1 MPDRILLKRSLTA
14 GSIPATSSLE
24 IGELAVNVADGKLFF
39 RQSGSI
45 GDITTTISSDNGLF
59 RIVSGSVTASVDV
72 TGDIFFV
79 RSGSINLFAVTNI
92 GTTTV
97 SGSANDLFLIKG
109 ITNKTILTVSQS
121 GVVVFATQSV
131 SPSGTAPNG
140 GLTFTS
146 TDFFVG
152 LD

>member
-1 MPDRILLKRSLTA
+1 MADRILLKRSLTA
-14 GSIPATSSLE
+14 GSVPTTSSLE
-24 IGELAVNVADGKLFF
+24 LGELAVNVADGKIFL
-39 RQSGSI
+39 RESGSI
-45 GDITTTISSDNGLF
+45 GDIIATFSADSDSF
-59 RIVSGSVTASVDV
+59 RIVSGSVSASVNV

-79 RSGSINLFAVTNI
+79 RSGSINLLSVSST

-97 SGSANDLFLIKG
+97 SGSANDLFFVKG
-109 ITNKTILTVSQS
+109 IANKTILTVSQS

-131 SPSGTAPNG
+131 TPSGTAPNG